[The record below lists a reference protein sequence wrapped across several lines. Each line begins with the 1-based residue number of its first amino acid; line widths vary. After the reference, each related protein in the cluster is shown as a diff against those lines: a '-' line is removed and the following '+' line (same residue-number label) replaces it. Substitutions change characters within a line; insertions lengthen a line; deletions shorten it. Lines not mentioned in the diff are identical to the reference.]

1 MARPRQILIV
11 DDEYDLADLL
21 KTYFE
26 VEGSS
31 AEICGSGLEA
41 LVALKTK
48 PYDVVLTDIAM
59 PVMDG
64 ADLLYE
70 LRKQKASPP
79 VILMTGYNNIAV
91 EDIFDR
97 GAYEILRKPFS
108 PQDALRVILKV
119 ALPMAERWA
128 LSEPLRWKPTKA
140 IYRKFPAY
148 QTAKVEGKINLGKGG
163 FYLSII
169 PDLVLAT
176 DDVVSFNIEFEDPN
190 FNQLTG
196 IGRVRWVKTQQYL
209 SNPPGYGIQ
218 ILELKPD
225 CLNSVI
231 QEIEQQD
238 GVSFIPLR

>member
-1 MARPRQILIV
+1 MALPRQILIV

-26 VEGSS
+26 VEGFS

-41 LVALKTK
+41 IVALKTK

-70 LRKQKASPP
+70 IRKQKASPP
-79 VILMTGYNNIAV
+79 VILMTGYNNITV

-97 GAYEILRKPFS
+97 GACEILRKPFS
-108 PQDALRVILKV
+108 PQDALEVILKV
-119 ALPMAERWA
+119 VLPMAERWA
-128 LSEPLRWKPTKA
+128 LSEPLKWRPTKA
-140 IYRKFPAY
+140 IYQKFSAY
-148 QTAKVEGKINLGKGG
+148 QSARAEGKINLGKGG
-163 FYLSII
+163 FYLSPI
-169 PDLVLAT
+169 PDLDLAT
-176 DDVVSFNIEFEDPN
+176 DDVVSFTIEFEDPT

-196 IGRVRWVKTQQYL
+196 IGRVRWVKAQQYL

-225 CLNSVI
+225 CLNAVI
-231 QEIEQQD
+231 QELEQQD